1 MDWIELEKGKI
12 CTSYTFCHHFVEK
25 SLRMNILEICYSIG
39 EIVFLSKKGIYIYI
53 YIYTYLLPH
62 KENIFLWMN
71 KILKNCPYV
80 KSELLIRAYESSPK
94 WTWLICPLI
103 FPFINT
109 RNAENGLAS
118 LRGVDLVMLVLSK
131 VNPEVWLK
139 HQLTSIRGFNPLC

>member
-1 MDWIELEKGKI
+1 MYKLYILSPLCGKI
-12 CTSYTFCHHFVEK
+12 VKNEYIRN
-25 SLRMNILEICYSIG
+25 LLLNWWNSIS
-39 EIVFLSKKGIYIYI
+39 FQKRHIYIYI

-80 KSELLIRAYESSPK
+80 KSELLIRAYELSPK